1 MLRHIHIISLV
12 WYSSCITGRAFL
24 PEIKCLGLLHEDE
37 WGRVLGPP
45 RLAQGLGNHLQQ
57 KIYLSFYLSI
67 HLSIC
72 LSMYSSICLY
82 IYIFT
87 YPSIYLFIKL
97 HLYIYSSIYIYISIC
112 LHTCAAVD
120 ALAAWRMVWATPGLT
135 LNTHTRKVDDSS
147 CNKFQK
153 SFWALDLRGF
163 SLGGG
168 AVSVTS
174 H

>member
-1 MLRHIHIISLV
+1 MSRS
-12 WYSSCITGRAFL
+12 
-24 PEIKCLGLLHEDE
+24 
-37 WGRVLGPP
+37 PP
-45 RLAQGLGNHLQQ
+45 RGRMRPGPRSSETCSGPGQPPAT
-57 KIYLSFYLSI
+57 KDLSI
-67 HLSIC
+67 FLSIYTSIYM

-153 SFWALDLRGF
+153 LFWALDLRGF

-168 AVSVTS
+168 GVSVTS